1 MAEVKPLKVKEHK
14 APDKNSP
21 KGSKNK
27 KSVYCPLCRKWHLK
41 HKGHDHMHSLQHHR
55 ELESVLGRDACHDC
69 QACKIKLSGLNE
81 YINHISTSQHTA
93 KLNSLKTK
101 NVKPVSL
108 FKTLGPEIMKS
119 VMERNKMLRKSTKK
133 AEKKEKKKAKQ
144 KAGKKKQGVAQE
156 MTFAFKNRTEDRMR
170 SMPARYQNWQ
180 PQTSGQGG
188 NCVVVRNKE
197 NKMFQAQRPVKDGEP
212 PFHNPNWMP
221 VHPPGMPSGWPFN
234 SQFVQY
240 SFSPPANPPS
250 YPSHLGD
257 HPQSR
262 FHHSQASRHFEGP
275 NHHQVGSSDVQI
287 PNAGNFSNAYDCSY
301 NVSAGGLIPEKGVG
315 QIQSEKTDSSQPSSS
330 SAPLASANKAA
341 PVRDIDVSSVLKQIR
356 RELGVREPC
365 RADREARKQSRMVYG
380 NAVHQLELEQPA
392 GTTPAPAVLSPQA
405 RTSAVIGP
413 KQTEETSGFH
423 QTSSAAADGDVS
435 GREEEF
441 RVRNSTAS
449 EPNLSTSRKIRIAH
463 KSAEGKKLTPSKPV
477 LDKLLS
483 FSGAKSRRNWEAM
496 FSSTKKK
503 HLKDKQRFGTRLV
516 NPPTDNGSAQDADL
530 PLSQGFHWETLS
542 DNPSVLPSNDG
553 LTETQTVSQK
563 QDTKKLPD
571 ASQAARVA
579 IKKELNT
586 EDEPITGKRER
597 DSVAADGVSSNKK
610 KKTKSNKDPSQ
621 MDQLLAVSLREDELS
636 CSLQDL
642 DKSLIQA
649 RTALQAAYAEVQKLL
664 LLKEQMTS
672 EVNSL
677 RTKRIEILQGMQV
690 GYSKASSPAGTT
702 SPSGG
707 ASIVPPASVFSSSD
721 FSNST
726 SQQPPAAT
734 PTSFI
739 TQSLPAPVAHP
750 LVSVKQEVN
759 PVLVQADAP
768 FFPSNLLQQSHS
780 APSSS
785 AARLAAESSA
795 SSTESS
801 ATRVKIQ
808 TEPQRSE
815 SESVEEVRGNPKKG
829 NNKPAPEQQRTTSER
844 SDGGNE
850 SDSSVEMID
859 SSILEV
865 IDVDESDGESSVQPE
880 EPSASVELTSVSTQT
895 SQKSETD
902 SKFQPPKDADIPPE
916 SAEADEPSLGAFSSH
931 EGPVHGLQVHNGLLY
946 TCSGDN
952 TARAYSLM
960 TRECEAVFH
969 GHTNKVN
976 CLLVS
981 SPPNMPARL
990 YTGSS
995 DQTIRCYSLKSKK
1008 CLEKLSLPDRVF
1020 CLHIAWNILYVG
1032 LANGSVISLDLKT
1045 LKELDVFECH
1055 GPRGVSCLGTAQ
1067 EGARRLLLVGS
1078 YDSTISVRDAR
1089 SSLLLRSLE
1098 GHTKTVLCMKVVNDL
1113 VFSGSSDTSVHA
1125 HNIHTGELVRIY
1137 KGHGHAVTSIVI
1149 LGKVMVTAC
1158 LDKLVRVYELQSHD
1172 RLQVYGGH
1180 SDMVM
1185 CMAVHKSVIYTGCYD
1200 GTVQAVK
1207 LNLMRNHRCWWQS
1220 CSLIFGVPEHLLHHL
1235 VTDHSNL
1242 NLQTVKCRWKDCN
1255 AFFAT
1260 QQAVKQDVPD
1270 HLQNHIDKDSK
1281 QHP

>member
-1 MAEVKPLKVKEHK
+1 MAEVTPLKVKEHK
-14 APDKNSP
+14 APDKKPP
-21 KGSKNK
+21 KGSKNR

-41 HKGHDHMHSLQHHR
+41 YKGHDHMHSLQHHQ

-81 YINHISTSQHTA
+81 YIKHISTSQHTA
-93 KLNSLKTK
+93 RLNSLKTK
-101 NVKPVSL
+101 NIKPVSV

-144 KAGKKKQGVAQE
+144 KAGKRKQGVAQE
-156 MTFAFKNRTEDRMR
+156 MTFAFKKRTEDRMR
-170 SMPARYQNWQ
+170 GMPAKYQNWQ

-240 SFSPPANPPS
+240 SFSSPANPPS

-262 FHHSQASRHFEGP
+262 FHHYQPNRHFEGP
-275 NHHQVGSSDVQI
+275 HHHQVGSSGVQI

-301 NVSAGGLIPEKGVG
+301 NVSAG
-315 QIQSEKTDSSQPSSS
+315 
-330 SAPLASANKAA
+330 
-341 PVRDIDVSSVLKQIR
+341 
-356 RELGVREPC
+356 
-365 RADREARKQSRMVYG
+365 
-380 NAVHQLELEQPA
+380 
-392 GTTPAPAVLSPQA
+392 
-405 RTSAVIGP
+405 
-413 KQTEETSGFH
+413 
-423 QTSSAAADGDVS
+423 
-435 GREEEF
+435 
-441 RVRNSTAS
+441 
-449 EPNLSTSRKIRIAH
+449 
-463 KSAEGKKLTPSKPV
+463 
-477 LDKLLS
+477 
-483 FSGAKSRRNWEAM
+483 
-496 FSSTKKK
+496 
-503 HLKDKQRFGTRLV
+503 
-516 NPPTDNGSAQDADL
+516 
-530 PLSQGFHWETLS
+530 
-542 DNPSVLPSNDG
+542 
-553 LTETQTVSQK
+553 
-563 QDTKKLPD
+563 
-571 ASQAARVA
+571 
-579 IKKELNT
+579 
-586 EDEPITGKRER
+586 
-597 DSVAADGVSSNKK
+597 
-610 KKTKSNKDPSQ
+610 DPSQ

-707 ASIVPPASVFSSSD
+707 ASILPPASVFSSSD
-721 FSNST
+721 FSTST

-768 FFPSNLLQQSHS
+768 FFPSNLLQQSPS

-808 TEPQRSE
+808 MEPQRSE
-815 SESVEEVRGNPKKG
+815 SESVEEVGGNPKKG
-829 NNKPAPEQQRTTSER
+829 TNKPAPEQQRTTSEK
-844 SDGGNE
+844 SDGGDE

-859 SSILEV
+859 SSVLEV
-865 IDVDESDGESSVQPE
+865 IDVDESDGERSVQPE

-895 SQKSETD
+895 SLKSETD
-902 SKFQPPKDADIPPE
+902 SKFQPPKDADVPPE

-995 DQTIRCYSLKSKK
+995 DQTIRCYSLKTKK
-1008 CLEKLSLPDRVF
+1008 CLEKISLPDRVF

-1200 GTVQAVK
+1200 GSVQAVK

-1235 VTDHSNL
+1235 VTDHSNP

-1260 QQAVKQDVPD
+1260 QQAVKQDLPD